1 MALLFLRNDYD
12 NQSVI
17 IVFADVIV
25 CVFIIIWIMKLL
37 KRRKDG
43 RRCQRLVSSR
53 EISNCLYEH
62 KTFGGFNYEDIIEGC
77 LLCTFHNLDSFN
89 TNFGHYR
96 FKRSDTLC
104 YNKKCEY

>member
-43 RRCQRLVSSR
+43 RR
-53 EISNCLYEH
+53 
-62 KTFGGFNYEDIIEGC
+62 
-77 LLCTFHNLDSFN
+77 
-89 TNFGHYR
+89 
-96 FKRSDTLC
+96 
-104 YNKKCEY
+104 